1 MHTTFLKSL
10 ATASGPLAT
19 VCLDVTHV
27 SEDAAR
33 QLELKAR
40 AVSEQLTAQGAPE
53 TVARTI
59 ADTLLTG
66 NDDPDAGQWRGR
78 AVVAD
83 EAGNLL
89 LDQGLMDAPVREVV
103 EWATVPDLLPVLRQ
117 LPARLP
123 HVIAVVDRVGADVEV
138 IGESGTVTEQS

>member
-10 ATASGPLAT
+10 ATASGPLAV
-19 VCLDVTHV
+19 VCLDVTHT

-40 AVSEQLTAQGAPE
+40 AVTEQLTEQGAPE
-53 TVARTI
+53 PAARVV

-83 EAGNLL
+83 AAGNLL
-89 LDQGLMDAPVREVV
+89 LDQGLTDGPLREVV
-103 EWATVPDLLPVLRQ
+103 EW
-117 LPARLP
+117 
-123 HVIAVVDRVGADVEV
+123 
-138 IGESGTVTEQS
+138 